1 MPNARAFY
9 KSNSLYVRIFFVSD
23 ISRMSN
29 EPNFKPIRAVPAALK
44 RCAAGRTGC
53 HPFMKVS
60 LSRREGRYVG
70 ERPQAVLECHITL
83 DHHAFALVRSR
94 DYLTALS
101 LPRSFIVDLD
111 HDRTDHIRDYSTT
124 LQLQASGPC
133 DGPSEKSKLYQ
144 DISTTVVSIS
154 TAMSAYP
161 LS

>member
-1 MPNARAFY
+1 MHSPWF
-9 KSNSLYVRIFFVSD
+9 
-23 ISRMSN
+23 
-29 EPNFKPIRAVPAALK
+29 E
-44 RCAAGRTGC
+44 
-53 HPFMKVS
+53 
-60 LSRREGRYVG
+60 VG
-70 ERPQAVLECHITL
+70 ITL
-83 DHHAFALVRSR
+83 RH
-94 DYLTALS
+94 YP

-124 LQLQASGPC
+124 LQLQAPGPC